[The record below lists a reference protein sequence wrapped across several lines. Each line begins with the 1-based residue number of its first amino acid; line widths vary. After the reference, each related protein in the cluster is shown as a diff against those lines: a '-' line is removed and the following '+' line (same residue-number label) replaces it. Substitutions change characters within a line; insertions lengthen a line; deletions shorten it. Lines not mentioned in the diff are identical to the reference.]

1 MRYVNFLYYYIM
13 PVFLLQVYLS
23 CSIIETVIFMLTSKV
38 FTVNENNG
46 VTYLTYDAL
55 SAIPFIRHA
64 FTTKLGEGSPT
75 VHPMDMSFDHDDY
88 GAVTENYRMICR
100 AAGFDYRSLVASSQ
114 DHHTFVRVVTSAEK
128 GIGIFREKD
137 IESVDALVTIEPGV
151 TLCTYYADCTP
162 IFFVDT
168 KRKAIGLAHAGWR
181 GTVACIAAKV
191 LDVMKKRFG
200 TDPADVVCAIGPNI
214 MSCCYE
220 VDEPCA
226 DEFYAL
232 GLDSSRFVFPKNDG
246 KYMVDMLECNRQI
259 LLSRGVKPENITIS
273 DLCTKCNSEVLWS
286 HRATAG
292 DRGTMCALLRIN
304 PNK

>member
-1 MRYVNFLYYYIM
+1 MYA
-13 PVFLLQVYLS
+13 
-23 CSIIETVIFMLTSKV
+23 VIFMLTSKV
-38 FTVNENNG
+38 FTVNENGG

-64 FTTKLGEGSPT
+64 FSTKRGEGTRT
-75 VHPMDMSFDHDDY
+75 VHPMDMDFDHDAYD
-88 GAVTENYRMICR
+88 AVNENYHMICR
-100 AAGFDYRSLVASSQ
+100 AAGFDYTSLVASSQ

-137 IESVDALVTIEPGV
+137 IESVDALVTVEPGV

-168 KRKAIGLAHAGWR
+168 VKKAIGLAHAGWR
-181 GTVACIAAKV
+181 GTVQRIAAGV
-191 LDVMKKRFG
+191 IDTMHERYG

-214 MSCCYE
+214 MKCCYE

-232 GLDSSRFVFPKNDG
+232 GLDDSRFVFPKTGG

-259 LLSRGVKPENITIS
+259 LVKSGVKPENITIS
-273 DLCTKCNSEVLWS
+273 DLCTKCNSDLLWS
-286 HRATAG
+286 HRATSG
-292 DRGTMCALLRIN
+292 DRGTMCALLRVN
-304 PNK
+304 A